1 MPVIRFIRST
11 QLIPLLALAAALA
24 VIGCGRGT
32 PPLERTAD
40 SVFTDGM
47 TALASGQFAVAGE
60 RFGRALALDE
70 ELDRRDRVARELS
83 LLASIAATTA
93 QFDSALTLYGRAIQE
108 YRALALRDSIRSLQ
122 IAVVRIQVQ
131 MGSYREAFIRLDEA
145 LRLARVFGD
154 SAGVRAIEMELLPLC
169 RRLERWDAEN
179 RIVNDL
185 LKVYGGPSE
194 SGRLARVYAEVAHS
208 QAFRGEYDRA
218 AEHFLRSFTLAEQ
231 SGDSLLALGSL
242 VRVAV
247 AFDVA
252 GRLTEA
258 FQSYG
263 DALKRSAG
271 VTGADRIRLELLLR
285 IGNAYLRAGASDQA
299 RRFLTLALG
308 LSTRIPDKL
317 LEGYSLVQLGYADL
331 AHDPAT
337 ALRNFESA
345 LSLFEVFGDPRG
357 SAYAALSVA
366 VALDRAGK
374 FTAAMEQY
382 GKAMAGLEG
391 AHRTG
396 AKDELLHDCET
407 AFWKGRR
414 TAVYDEALDLL
425 LRTGQNDEAFQVV
438 ERRNAWLYHRALE
451 DLELQGADPS
461 LEEILIRY
469 RQARARRIGAECQMA
484 AVLSESPWNR
494 ELIGA
499 LRGALER
506 SAESLAESAEEVVRV
521 RHALGPFVRPRSA
534 RMADIASRLESG
546 VMLLEYAL
554 ARRSLH
560 LFAVQKTQTSV
571 HVAAMER
578 EKVVAAVSDLERHC
592 RAVEATGDSVS
603 TMTPRPDPD
612 LQRLLAALYEM
623 FVRPVEQ
630 ELRTVRRLIVVLPP
644 ELATLPLHALRKGS
658 SPGAPYLAEQM
669 AVRYLPGAAWMDE
682 QAPVPTTVRDVAGIG
697 YAGRTAWD
705 VEYELRDIRAF
716 FKEAR
721 LSFGSQASFAT
732 ILQSRA
738 DLLHM
743 ALEVRY
749 NPASPG
755 NAAMVLS
762 DSRSADL
769 NVPVSLG
776 RFVFVPAAR
785 TLVLSNLAPGS
796 GQTQSLVAPVL
807 LSAGTD
813 IVVVTTHTPSRKAKK
828 VFSELFY
835 TALLGGAD
843 VESALRTVQSGMIRN
858 REFASPLVWGT
869 YRVWGR

>member
-1 MPVIRFIRST
+1 VRQSLRST
-11 QLIPLLALAAALA
+11 IVTLLLAVTAVLA
-24 VIGCGRGT
+24 VVGCGRGA

-40 SVFTDGM
+40 SVMTDGM
-47 TALASGQFAVAGE
+47 AALASGQFAVAREKLGE
-60 RFGRALALDE
+60 ALALDE
-70 ELDRRDRVARELS
+70 ELNRRDRVARELS
-83 LLASIAATTA
+83 LLASIAAATA
-93 QFDSALTLYGRAIQE
+93 QFDSAITLYGRAVQE
-108 YRALALRDSIRSLQ
+108 YRALALRDSIRTLQ
-122 IAVVRIQVQ
+122 IALVRLQVQ
-131 MGSYREAFIRLDEA
+131 MGNHREAYARLDEA

-185 LKVYGGPSE
+185 LKVFGGPSE
-194 SGRLARVYAEVAHS
+194 AGRLARVYAEVAHS

-247 AFDVA
+247 TFDVA

-263 DALKRSAG
+263 DALKRSAR
-271 VTGADRIRLELLLR
+271 VAGADRIRLELLLR

-299 RRFLTLALG
+299 RQFLTLALG
-308 LSTRIPDKL
+308 LSARLQDKL
-317 LEGYSLVQLGYADL
+317 LEGYSLAQLGYADL

-337 ALRNFESA
+337 ALQNFESA
-345 LSLFEVFGDPRG
+345 LSLFEVFGEPRG

-374 FTAAMEQY
+374 FTAAAEQY
-382 GKAMAGLEG
+382 GKAMTGLEG
-391 AHRTG
+391 VNSTG
-396 AKDELLHDCET
+396 ERDELRRDCET
-407 AFWKGRR
+407 AFWGGRR

-425 LRTGQNDEAFQVV
+425 LRTGQTDEAFQVV
-438 ERRNAWLYHRALE
+438 ERRNAWLYYNALE
-451 DLELQGADPS
+451 GLELEGADPS

-469 RQARARRIGAECQMA
+469 RQARARRIGAERQMA

-506 SAESLAESAEEVVRV
+506 SAENLAEAAEAVVRA

-534 RMADIASRLESG
+534 RMGDIASRLESG
-546 VMLLEYAL
+546 VLLLEYAL

-560 LFAVQKTQTSV
+560 LFAVQKTRTSV
-571 HVAAMER
+571 QVAAVER
-578 EKVVAAVSDLERHC
+578 EKVVAAVGDLERHC

-603 TMTPRPDPD
+603 TITPPPNPDV
-612 LQRLLAALYEM
+612 QRLLATLYEM

-630 ELRTVRRLIVVLPP
+630 EIRTVRRVLVVLPP
-644 ELATLPLHALRKGS
+644 ELAALPLHALRKGS
-658 SPGAPYLAEQM
+658 SQGAPYLAEQV

-682 QAPVPTTVRDVAGIG
+682 QAPVLTTVRDVAGVG

-721 LSFGSQASFAT
+721 LSFGSQASFTT
-732 ILQSRA
+732 ILREKA
-738 DLLHM
+738 DLLHL

-749 NPASPG
+749 NPAAPG

-762 DSRSADL
+762 DSKSADL

-776 RFVFVPAAR
+776 RFLFVPPAGA
-785 TLVLSNLAPGS
+785 LVLSNLAPGS

-807 LSAGTD
+807 LSAGTGRV
-813 IVVVTTHTPSRKAKK
+813 IVTTHTPSRKAKK

-843 VESALRTVQSGMIRN
+843 VESALRTVQSEMIRN
-858 REFASPLVWGT
+858 REFSSPLVWGT